1 MAYDLI
7 VMGTVSLIQRL
18 AAFLC
23 LLLVLFLALT
33 PSVAS
38 HAVAILVLLLCVL
51 PVPIFVYLADRN
63 DESHPR
69 KASAILA
76 FAPRPPSP
84 LSLNIP

>member
-7 VMGTVSLIQRL
+7 VMRTASPIQRL

-23 LLLVLFLALT
+23 VLLVLFLALT

-38 HAVAILVLLLCVL
+38 HAVAILVLFLCVL
-51 PVPIFVYLADRN
+51 PVAIFVYVAHRN

-69 KASAILA
+69 QAPAMLA
-76 FAPRPPSP
+76 FAPRPPP
-84 LSLNIP
+84 ALSLNIP